1 MNSKQKKTDSAFKEK
16 RLISNEKANKE
27 NGNKI
32 NHPKLYGSFHINLT
46 KGPKVTFTDFDEI
59 WTRCLYQ

>member
-46 KGPKVTFTDFDEI
+46 KGRQVTHRF
-59 WTRCLYQ
+59 